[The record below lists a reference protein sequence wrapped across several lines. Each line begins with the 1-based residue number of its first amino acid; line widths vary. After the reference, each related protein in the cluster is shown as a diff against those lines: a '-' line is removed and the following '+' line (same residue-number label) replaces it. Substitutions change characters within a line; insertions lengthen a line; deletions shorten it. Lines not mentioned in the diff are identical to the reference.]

1 MKYDQHA
8 TVEKLW
14 LDLTAAMIRKYGALR
29 TAGILA
35 GILAR
40 RTKGDI
46 DLKYELKRRIE
57 EA

>member
-1 MKYDQHA
+1 MKYDERA

-40 RTKGDI
+40 HTKGDI
-46 DLKYELKRRIE
+46 DLKYELKKRIE

>member
-8 TVEKLW
+8 TIEKLW
-14 LDLTAAMIRKYGALR
+14 FDLTVAMIQKYGALK

-46 DLKYELKRRIE
+46 DLKFELKKRIE
-57 EA
+57 EV